1 LALITLVVAQE
12 ETLLVDYDARVEEE
26 LLKHW
31 KRYKLRMK
39 VAMEDKSE
47 AMSTFAAFTAKV
59 DGASWDAAAS
69 SASGVDALR
78 ELNPIA
84 DAQEGVIIQ
93 DPRGAAFGARAY
105 LPSDTKRTLAAA

>member
-1 LALITLVVAQE
+1 MQE
-12 ETLLVDYDARVEEE
+12 ETLLVDYDARVKEE

-47 AMSTFAAFTAKV
+47 AFSTFAAFPAKV
-59 DGASWDAAAS
+59 DGVSWSAAQVS
-69 SASGVDALR
+69 SGVDALR

-84 DAQEGVIIQ
+84 DAQDGVIVE

-105 LPSDTKRTLAAA
+105 LPSDAKRELFMA